1 MKVGFGS
8 RFAPQIVAAGFAGV
22 MLSAA
27 PCAHAGGYDTPM
39 LYSARHMG
47 MGGTAIGYVD
57 DPSAIFHNPA
67 GLGNIEHGEVLG
79 DFSLLLGK
87 IHASPGDYNQAK
99 NIDSDLTVAP
109 FFLVGGAYR
118 IQKYFVL
125 GVGVY
130 PIASAGATFHYPTI
144 GGAGQVADHTELL
157 FLEASPALS
166 FNPLPNLRFGVG
178 YRFTYVNLDRSTQA
192 SGQDPSLDFS
202 VHGANFLGV
211 RLGAQWAPLPW
222 WQLGAVFRN
231 KVTTK
236 VTNSSGVAVS
246 THYTDISTHFTLPAK
261 LGAGTRADFDRF
273 GFRGGIA
280 VDFEYD
286 FNSENK
292 GDPLVG
298 TPAPGSTNA
307 LTSVPNIFA
316 WKDSQTIRV
325 GFEYRLWHDEIAH
338 VDHVPLRVGYVYD
351 TQTANPQ
358 DPTAFGTPPGPT
370 QILTLGSGYNA
381 GVWQTNVAY
390 AYRFG
395 TGTVPKAGLDP
406 NCAFCSYDG
415 NYAIHLSG
423 IYLDGSYK
431 F

>member
-1 MKVGFGS
+1 MRLSFGT
-8 RFAPQIVAAGFAGV
+8 RFAPSIALASVAFS
-22 MLSAA
+22 LT
-27 PCAHAGGYDTPM
+27 PLAHAGGYDTPM

-67 GLGNIEHGEVLG
+67 GLGQIAHGEVLG

-87 IHASPGDYNQAK
+87 IHASPGNYGAAQNV
-99 NIDSDLTVAP
+99 DSDLTVAP

-118 IQKYFVL
+118 IQKYLVL

-130 PIASAGATFHYPTI
+130 PIASAGATFHYPTLVA
-144 GGAGQVADHTELL
+144 GGRVEDHTELL

-166 FNPLPNLRFGVG
+166 FNPLPNLRFGLG
-178 YRFTYVNLDRSTQA
+178 YRFTYVKLDRFTGA
-192 SGQDPSLDFS
+192 NGRDPSIDFS
-202 VHGANFLGV
+202 VKGENFFGI

-222 WQLGAVFRN
+222 WQVGAVFRN

-236 VTNSSGVAVS
+236 VTNSSGVAVNER
-246 THYTDISTHFTLPAK
+246 YTDISTRFTLPAK
-261 LGAGTRADFDRF
+261 LGAGTRVDLDRF
-273 GFRGGIA
+273 GVRGGVA

-286 FNSENK
+286 FNSQNK
-292 GDPLVG
+292 GDPLLG
-298 TPAPGSTNA
+298 TDSMGQPA
-307 LTSVPNIFA
+307 SVSNIFA

-325 GFEYRLWHDEIAH
+325 GLEYRVWHEGD

-351 TQTANPQ
+351 TRVANPH

-370 QILTLGSGYNA
+370 QVVTLGTGYNA

-395 TGTVPKAGLDP
+395 TGNVPKAGLDP
-406 NCAFCSYDG
+406 NCAFCSYEGD
-415 NYAIHLSG
+415 YAIHLNG
-423 IYLDGSYK
+423 IYVDASYK